1 MAVSKLKRFLR
12 WRYES
17 PAGMRY
23 AAQIAAMIVTWVVL
37 GIAGLGFT
45 ATLFGGLAAGLLA
58 EAATH
63 LWWRRRER
71 RRDLANGY
79 VSPPRDEA

>member
-1 MAVSKLKRFLR
+1 MAMSKLKRFLR
-12 WRYES
+12 WRYAS

-23 AAQIAAMIVTWVVL
+23 AAQIGAMIATWVVL

-45 ATLFGGLAAGLLA
+45 ATLFGGLAAALLA
-58 EAATH
+58 EGVAH

-71 RRDLANGY
+71 RRDVANGY
-79 VSPPRDEA
+79 VPRDDV